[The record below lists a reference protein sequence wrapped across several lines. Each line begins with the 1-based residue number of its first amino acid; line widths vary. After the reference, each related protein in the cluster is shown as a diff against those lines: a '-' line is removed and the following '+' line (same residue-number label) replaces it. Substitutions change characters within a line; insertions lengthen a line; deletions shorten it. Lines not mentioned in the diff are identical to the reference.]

1 MNSLKYNKSFT
12 YHIVDIK
19 LIYLYLINFLN
30 LFFTYHIVD
39 IKLGFPA
46 CAIAFGIGF
55 TYHIVDIKPQN
66 KLSISNVYT
75 YTMLL
80 KLQ

>member
-1 MNSLKYNKSFT
+1 M
-12 YHIVDIK
+12 K
-19 LIYLYLINFLN
+19 LEN
-30 LFFTYHIVD
+30 
-39 IKLGFPA
+39 
-46 CAIAFGIGF
+46 F

-80 KLQ
+80 KLQWTRNSAIDNTYYIFSMPYISTAKPQFITNIAHCKISIFLLYHSI